1 MPKHHRTKS
10 GDPIVK
16 SGQLAESNPLS
27 YEPRGRNIQTDYFR
41 LENREKQLKALSSL
55 TAAEYNYI
63 MGGSVAGERATA
75 VAPGSKPTDAQVTD
89 LKNSIEKLHERD
101 LVSLRVLRYVQSLP
115 DSSPELFT
123 LKAMCGCDSREQIAD
138 FIADKQMKK
147 LIMSQVE
154 LIAGGEQ
161 LNTAYR
167 TIIKR
172 GPENF
177 SRLFG

>member
-27 YEPRGRNIQTDYFR
+27 YETHGRNVQADYFR

-63 MGGSVAGERATA
+63 MGGSVMGERPTA
-75 VAPGSKPTDAQVTD
+75 VALGSKPSEVQVAD

-101 LVSLRVLRYVQSLP
+101 LVELRVLRYVQSLP

-123 LKAMCGCDSREQIAD
+123 LKAMCGCDSREQIAAFVLSLLTATNFAASAVFENSVI
-138 FIADKQMKK
+138 FISSLRK
-147 LIMSQVE
+147 L
-154 LIAGGEQ
+154 
-161 LNTAYR
+161 
-167 TIIKR
+167 
-172 GPENF
+172 F
-177 SRLFG
+177 